1 MKSLLIITFLV
12 LSCYGISFAQ
22 NIVLTCDSPIQMYN
36 NHVGY
41 EWKFGFGVNRTF
53 VPAVDP
59 VSVPLSSVASLEF
72 IIQELDKYTDQAIVS
87 LDIDPASLQFNKLYS
102 RTIELIVT
110 ENAGQ
115 YKGNTAKWS
124 VTIHYKKV
132 NARA

>member
-1 MKSLLIITFLV
+1 MKSLLIITSLV
-12 LSCYGISFAQ
+12 LSCCSISFSQ
-22 NIVLTCDSPIQMYN
+22 NIVLTCDSPIEMYN
-36 NHVGY
+36 NHVGH

-59 VSVPLSSVASLEF
+59 VTVPLSSVASLEF
-72 IIQELDKYTDQAIVS
+72 IIQEQDKYTDQAIVS
-87 LDIDPASLQFNKLYS
+87 LDIDASLLQFNKVYT
-102 RTIELIVT
+102 RTLEVIVT

-132 NARA
+132 NTRA